1 MLDGYESH
9 FSDRQFASAFEEV
22 GLTRL
27 DWELLVE
34 FYDYD
39 SLAAGTLNPGEERRL
54 SGSMSV
60 SSATTAEDLAL
71 LVEDMGR
78 VGAYFI
84 GIAYTGYN
92 AEGAQ
97 LFTATD
103 YVTIRTPTQL
113 ELTVD
118 SDTEIYYDGREHT
131 VALDGLEEGD
141 ILEVRHQQVDAQGQP
156 VGGEQA
162 QFFYISGFDPDTLAP
177 LGYVCDA
184 DGYYR
189 LRYCAGVRPAGL
201 PRRSRQRQHLPDLLH
216 RPARRQ
222 RACRPRHVRARRQC
236 LRGC

>member
-1 MLDGYESH
+1 MS
-9 FSDRQFASAFEEV
+9 RIWAASAR
-22 GLTRL
+22 T
-27 DWELLVE
+27 
-34 FYDYD
+34 
-39 SLAAGTLNPGEERRL
+39 
-54 SGSMSV
+54 
-60 SSATTAEDLAL
+60 SSASPT
-71 LVEDMGR
+71 
-78 VGAYFI
+78 
-84 GIAYTGYN
+84 TGYN
-92 AEGAQ
+92 AEGTQ

-103 YVTIRTPTQL
+103 YVTIRTHTQL
-113 ELTVD
+113 EMTVD

-184 DGYYR
+184 DGYYDSDTAQVSV
-189 LRYCAGVRPAGL
+189 LPAFLGEAVSDSIYQISYTVR
-201 PRRSRQRQHLPDLLH
+201 
-216 RPARRQ
+216 ARRQ